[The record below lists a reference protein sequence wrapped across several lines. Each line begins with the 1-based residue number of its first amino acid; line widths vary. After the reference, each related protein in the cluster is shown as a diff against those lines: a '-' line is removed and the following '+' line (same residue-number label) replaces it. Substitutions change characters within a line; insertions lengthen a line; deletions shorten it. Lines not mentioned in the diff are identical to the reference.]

1 MSRFQKWALATTIAT
16 YFLIMVGGLVRASGA
31 GLGCPNWPKCF
42 DRYYPPFSADQIP
55 PEYNPELFNV
65 QLAWIEYINRM
76 IGVLIGFLIIGTL
89 YYAIKD
95 HRENKRILYP
105 AITSFVLVLFQGW
118 LGGQVVEQ
126 ELVSWLVTAHLVLA
140 LIIVSLLLYATV
152 GAFFPDV
159 KKLREMPIDRRR
171 LAWIALV
178 VLVITLAQIGLGAK
192 LRGDLE
198 NVEENS
204 PELARSSLIE
214 EAGWSDAVHRSFSW
228 LVLGGVVFTAYY
240 THRRMSHK
248 HPLLIWLSRA
258 MVAIVILQVLVG
270 IGLAYGG
277 LPPALQVIHLINA
290 SVLAGVITMIYL
302 LTNRLPLLADVS
314 QGGRAQAMLSRE
326 TATSP

>member
-42 DRYYPPFSADQIP
+42 DRYYPPLSADQIP
-55 PEYNPELFNV
+55 SEYDPGLFNV

-76 IGVLIGFLIIGTL
+76 IGVLIGILIIGTL

-95 HRENKRILYP
+95 HREDKRILYP
-105 AITSFVLVLFQGW
+105 AITSFALVLFQGW

-126 ELVSWLVTAHLVLA
+126 ELAPWLVTAHLVLA
-140 LIIVSLLLYATV
+140 LVIVSLLLYATV

-198 NVEENS
+198 NVEENN
-204 PELARSSLIE
+204 PELARTSLIE
-214 EAGWSDAVHRSFSW
+214 EAGWSDAVHRSYSW
-228 LVLGGVVFTAYY
+228 LVLGTVLFTAFY
-240 THRRMSHK
+240 THRRMTHK

-258 MVAIVILQVLVG
+258 MVATVVLQVLVG

-290 SVLAGVITMIYL
+290 SVLVGVITMVYL
-302 LTNRLPLLADVS
+302 LTNRLPLLTDVA
-314 QGGRAQAMLSRE
+314 QGGRAQAILSRE
-326 TATSP
+326 TALR

>member
-16 YFLIMVGGLVRASGA
+16 YFLIMLGGLVRASGA

-42 DRYYPPFSADQIP
+42 DRYYPPLSADQIP
-55 PEYNPELFNV
+55 REYDPELFNV

-95 HRENKRILYP
+95 HRENKRIVYP

-126 ELVSWLVTAHLVLA
+126 ELVPWLVTAHLVLA

-159 KKLREMPIDRRR
+159 KKLREMSIDRRR
-171 LAWIALV
+171 LAWIALA
-178 VLVITLAQIGLGAK
+178 VLVITLTQIGLGAK

-198 NVEENS
+198 NVEENN

-214 EAGWSDAVHRSFSW
+214 EAGWSDAIHRSYSW
-228 LVLGGVVFTAYY
+228 LVLGTVLFTTFY

-258 MVAIVILQVLVG
+258 MVAIVVLQVLVG

-290 SVLAGVITMIYL
+290 SVLVGVITMVYL
-302 LTNRLPLLADVS
+302 LTNRLPLLADVA
-314 QGGRAQAMLSRE
+314 QGGRAQAILSRE
-326 TATSP
+326 TALR